1 MLARADAGLTGID
14 QRLVHRAV
22 HDMPPRDRLLARSSA
37 PPTDAAVNL
46 GNSGGPLVD
55 ASGRV
60 VGVVSAMASVSA
72 TSGSIGIGFAI
83 PIESA
88 LDAVAALTGSA
99 SGSVAG

>member
-1 MLARADAGLTGID
+1 MQEIAGCTPTYDKLASR
-14 QRLVHRAV
+14 
-22 HDMPPRDRLLARSSA
+22 
-37 PPTDAAVNL
+37 
-46 GNSGGPLVD
+46 GPLVD
-55 ASGRV
+55 ANGRV